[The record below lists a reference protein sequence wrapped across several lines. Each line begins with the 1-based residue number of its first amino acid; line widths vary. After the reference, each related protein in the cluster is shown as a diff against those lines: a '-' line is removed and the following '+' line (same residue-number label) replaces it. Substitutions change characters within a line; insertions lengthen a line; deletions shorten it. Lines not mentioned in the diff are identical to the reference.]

1 MRVQG
6 SVQMAPV
13 AAKQPMENHQN
24 GEQLEALPPDISG
37 NKSRSLQ
44 LQAPDDL
51 CLLDKPRILKSLKQ
65 SRHVMIQKALQP
77 LLHLAHFF
85 EVQHD
90 RPCDIRNF
98 YIPNELELQFLKT
111 FVVVVVRI

>member
-13 AAKQPMENHQN
+13 AEKQPVENH
-24 GEQLEALPPDISG
+24 
-37 NKSRSLQ
+37 
-44 LQAPDDL
+44 QAPDDL

-90 RPCDIRNF
+90 RPRDIRNF

-111 FVVVVVRI
+111 FVVIVVRIWET